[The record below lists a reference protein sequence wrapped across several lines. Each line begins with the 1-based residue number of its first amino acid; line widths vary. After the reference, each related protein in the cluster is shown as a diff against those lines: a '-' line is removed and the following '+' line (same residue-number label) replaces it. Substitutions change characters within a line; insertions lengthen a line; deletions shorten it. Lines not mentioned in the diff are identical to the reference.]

1 MVRIWTHFAQCITI
15 GGFVMMII
23 ITDVSTVRCLSGY
36 GTIRPEKKRKKNAK
50 YNNTQRIKLRH
61 LLIQGSVSIVTKKC
75 KRFFVVV
82 LYKNGRVHEPKSA
95 L

>member
-36 GTIRPEKKRKKNAK
+36 GTIRPEKKKNAK

-75 KRFFVVV
+75 KRFVVV
-82 LYKNGRVHEPKSA
+82 FI
-95 L
+95 